1 MPGAMRESVERGP
14 DRHAEH
20 DAMKTPGTSRRA
32 PPPRRFA
39 RAGEAVSAL
48 EYAILVGVISVGVG
62 AAVVTVGGDITT
74 ALNAIGDDIAKV
86 KTTKGKAIN

>member
-1 MPGAMRESVERGP
+1 MERGP

-39 RAGEAVSAL
+39 RAGEAVSSL
-48 EYAILVGVISVGVG
+48 EYAILVGVVAVAIG
-62 AAVVTVGGDITT
+62 AALLAFGGSINTS
-74 ALNAIGDDIAKV
+74 LQAIGADIMKLRVGNAGPV
-86 KTTKGKAIN
+86 N